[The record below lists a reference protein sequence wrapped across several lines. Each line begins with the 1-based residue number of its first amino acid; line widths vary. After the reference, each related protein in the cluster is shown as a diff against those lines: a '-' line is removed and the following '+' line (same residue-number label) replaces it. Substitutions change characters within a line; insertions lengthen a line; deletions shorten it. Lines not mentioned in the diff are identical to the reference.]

1 MHTYSKLA
9 FFKKT
14 QTKGILGNLWFYQV
28 YVIFLDY
35 LVQHDLVHICGI
47 YYTFELP
54 SQSEIKVATMV
65 RDHKQ
70 KPTNNKTHGPFL

>member
-1 MHTYSKLA
+1 M
-9 FFKKT
+9 
-14 QTKGILGNLWFYQV
+14 
-28 YVIFLDY
+28 
-35 LVQHDLVHICGI
+35 

-70 KPTNNKTHGPFL
+70 KPTNNKTHAPFYRQSQLTEVLRAYYVSSIVLICALLFL